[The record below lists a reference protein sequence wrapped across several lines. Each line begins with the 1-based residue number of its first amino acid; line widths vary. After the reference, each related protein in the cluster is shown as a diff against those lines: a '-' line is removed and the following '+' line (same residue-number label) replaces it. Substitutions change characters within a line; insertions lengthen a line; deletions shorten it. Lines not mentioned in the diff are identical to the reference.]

1 MKTEVHFLKI
11 DAEGAERDVL
21 LGADLEH
28 FRPWIVVVEATAPNS
43 QIPTHTAWEDLL
55 TAANYRFTWFDALNR
70 FYIAQERWETLSPSF
85 TVPPN
90 IFDDFIRATDTE
102 HLNKIIAAEAH
113 LVRLEANLAEAN
125 VTARR
130 AEADGRQAE
139 EDARR
144 GGGCRGADGD

>member
-1 MKTEVHFLKI
+1 MVRFLF
-11 DAEGAERDVL
+11 DAEGAEREVL
-21 LGADLEH
+21 LGADLER
-28 FRPWIVVVEATAPNS
+28 FRPWIVIVEATAPNS

-55 TAANYRFTWFDALNR
+55 TAANYRFAWFDALNR

-102 HLNKIIAAEAH
+102 HLSKIICQGPPSKARSKPGRSERDRASS
-113 LVRLEANLAEAN
+113 RSRW
-125 VTARR
+125 TPSRRRR
-130 AEADGRQAE
+130 AS
-139 EDARR
+139 R